1 LGIKPNPVHRKTDA
15 ATFKRN
21 GFRVSSQFNKTKI
34 SDANGMKMQAGT
46 LRICFSDAIMSSQRQ
61 VNAYVVKHIPIKI
74 FAIIA
79 TMILLE

>member
-1 LGIKPNPVHRKTDA
+1 
-15 ATFKRN
+15 
-21 GFRVSSQFNKTKI
+21 
-34 SDANGMKMQAGT
+34 MKMQAGT

-61 VNAYVVKHIPIKI
+61 VNAYVVKPIPIKI